1 MALDKS
7 FQKLWEGND
16 KHASW
21 NVSGLFK
28 SKTPLKTR
36 LVQAQYQVRSIISR
50 LDVYINRLEERDKA
64 LFERVVEALQHND
77 RMRAT
82 MYANEV
88 AEIRKVAKSLLI
100 TQLALEQVSLRLET
114 ITEFG
119 DVFVNLAPVL
129 GVVRELK
136 GVIKGIMPELGF
148 ELSELGENLQE
159 VVFEA
164 GEFTGGSGLAVASS
178 PEAKKILEEA
188 TMIAEQKMKEKFPE
202 LPATASALGNK
213 L

>member
-1 MALDKS
+1 MALEKS
-7 FQKLWEGND
+7 FQKLWEGNE

-21 NVSGLFK
+21 SGGGLFK
-28 SKTPLKTR
+28 PKTPLKTR

-64 LFERVVEALQHND
+64 LFERVVEALQRND

-119 DVFVNLAPVL
+119 DLFVNLAPVL

-136 GVIKGIMPELGF
+136 SLVKGIMPELGF

-159 VVFEA
+159 VVFAA

-188 TMIAEQKMKEKFPE
+188 TLIAEQKMKEKFPE
-202 LPATASALGNK
+202 LPATAHALGNK